1 MDKKQNCLFTPIY
14 LALGTNLGNREENME
29 RAIKCIEKQIGTI
42 FSQSAFYSS
51 EPFGFESD
59 NLFLNGVV
67 GVCTELLPS
76 DLLSKTQWIEREMG
90 RTTKSDQNGYS
101 DRIIDI
107 DILLY
112 NHEVIDNDPT
122 LVVPH
127 PHMQQRDFVLK
138 PLAEI
143 APNFEHPV
151 LKKTITELVE
161 EL

>member
-14 LALGTNLGNREENME
+14 LALGTNLGNREVNME
-29 RAIKCIEKQIGTI
+29 RAIKFIEKQIGTI

-51 EPFGFESD
+51 KPFGFESD

-67 GVCTELLPS
+67 GVCTELSPS
-76 DLLSKTQWIEREMG
+76 DLLGKTQSIEMEMG
-90 RTTKSDQNGYS
+90 RTTKSDMNGYS

-112 NHEVIDNDPT
+112 NHEVIDNAPI

-127 PHMQQRDFVLK
+127 PQMQQRDFVLK

-151 LKKTITELVE
+151 LKRTIAELVE

>member
-1 MDKKQNCLFTPIY
+1 YD
-14 LALGTNLGNREENME
+14 
-29 RAIKCIEKQIGTI
+29 
-42 FSQSAFYSS
+42 
-51 EPFGFESD
+51 
-59 NLFLNGVV
+59 
-67 GVCTELLPS
+67 
-76 DLLSKTQWIEREMG
+76 
-90 RTTKSDQNGYS
+90 
-101 DRIIDI
+101 
-107 DILLY
+107 
-112 NHEVIDNDPT
+112 HEVIDNDPT